1 MEDRVSTIP
10 IPQTSVLDAF
20 QVELLSAL
28 QPYMEDVEFAAGEN
42 IFERSKAADA
52 FYIVDEGDVRLEV
65 PSPEPDSENVLDVR
79 GPGSFLGHDT
89 MLAAMTHA
97 TTAVADTPVVG
108 RKVSAKGWRK
118 MLDDDPQQGIMVLR
132 AMARQTAMNLRAAEQ
147 RVAEQ
152 LESDAPD
159 PEVEQMV
166 AAALASQ
173 RIFESWDEDR
183 VDAMLK
189 DMAESIAA
197 AAEELAVATVE
208 ETHIGNPADKVL
220 KIQGASLAVFSQLEG
235 QPGAGLLSTDDATA
249 VTEIAAPVGVVFG
262 LVPVTNPVPTVIN
275 KTLIC
280 LKSRNALIYS
290 AHRMAAG
297 VGERAGQIIRAAL
310 ERHGAPIDLVQWV
323 KGRTSRKRT
332 ARFMSHPG
340 VGLVLATGG
349 PSMVKAAYSSG
360 TPAIGVGAGNAPA
373 WIAPDA
379 DLDAAAAAVVSSKSF
394 DYGVICGSEQHLVV
408 DESVAEEFAAKLAEN
423 GAAVLTPEETEQ
435 FVAGAFTPEG
445 DLKMWL
451 VGQPAERLAEE
462 AGLSKPGAKLIVFG
476 ADASKPQGAQAR
488 ERLAPVLSFFTVK
501 GDDEAMAL
509 SLALLEYEGTGH
521 TANVH
526 TKDMDRAARFAAKMP
541 ASRVLVNVPSALGCC
556 GIATALPFT
565 LTLGCGT
572 WGGNSTTNNVGHRDV
587 RNVKRMALPRPV

>member
-1 MEDRVSTIP
+1 
-10 IPQTSVLDAF
+10 
-20 QVELLSAL
+20 
-28 QPYMEDVEFAAGEN
+28 
-42 IFERSKAADA
+42 
-52 FYIVDEGDVRLEV
+52 VRLEV

-79 GPGSFLGHDT
+79 EAGEFLGHDT

-97 TTAVADTPVVG
+97 TTAVADTPVRG
-108 RKVSAKGWRK
+108 RKVSARGWRR
-118 MLDDDPQQGIMVLR
+118 MLDEDPQQGVMVLR
-132 AMARQTAMNLRAAEQ
+132 ALARQTAINLREAEQ
-147 RVAEQ
+147 KVAEQ
-152 LESDAPD
+152 LEATSID
-159 PEVEQMV
+159 PEVERMV
-166 AAALASQ
+166 AAGLAAQ
-173 RIFESWDEDR
+173 KVFENWDEER
-183 VDAMLK
+183 VDALLK
-189 DMAESIAA
+189 DIAESVA
-197 AAEELAVATVE
+197 AVAEDLGKASVE
-208 ETHIGNPADKVL
+208 ETHIGNPADKAL
-220 KIQGASLAVFSQLEG
+220 KIQVASMGVYSQLEG
-235 QPGAGLLSTDDATA
+235 QTGRGELSTNDATQ

-262 LVPVTNPVPTVIN
+262 LAPVTNPVPTVVN

-280 LKSRNALIYS
+280 LKSRNALIFS

-297 VGERAGQIIRAAL
+297 VCDRAGTIIRAAL
-310 ERHGAPIDLVQWV
+310 ERNGAPEDLVQWV
-323 KGRTSRKRT
+323 KGRTSRRRT

-379 DLDAAAAAVVSSKSF
+379 DLDNAAASVIASKSF

-408 DESVAEEFAAKLAEN
+408 DESVAEEFRAKLTEN
-423 GAAVLTPEETEQ
+423 GAAVLSAEETDQ

-462 AGLSKPGAKLIVFG
+462 AGLSKPGAKLIVFS
-476 ADASKPQGAQAR
+476 ADAAKPDGAQAR

-521 TANVH
+521 TANIH
-526 TKDMDRAARFAAKMP
+526 TKDMDRAERFAAKMP
-541 ASRVLVNVPSALGCC
+541 ASRVLVNVPSAHGCC
-556 GIATALPFT
+556 GIATGLPFT

-572 WGGNSTTNNVGHRDV
+572 WGGNITTNNVGHRDV
-587 RNVKRMALPRPV
+587 RNVKRMALPRPQG

>member
-1 MEDRVSTIP
+1 MSSIP

-28 QPYMEDVEFAAGEN
+28 QPYMEDIEFAKGDE
-42 IFERSKAADA
+42 IYERGKTADA

-97 TTAVADTPVVG
+97 TTAVADSPVRG
-108 RKVSAKGWRK
+108 RKVSAKGWRR
-118 MLDDDPQQGIMVLR
+118 MLDEDPQQGVMVLR
-132 AMARQTAMNLRAAEQ
+132 ALARQTAINLRAAEQ

-166 AAALASQ
+166 ANGLAAQ
-173 RIFESWDEDR
+173 RIFESWDEER
-183 VDAMLK
+183 VDALLK
-189 DMAESIAA
+189 DLAE
-197 AAEELAVATVE
+197 AVAAQAQELGQASVD
-208 ETHIGNPADKVL
+208 ETHIGNPGDKAL
-220 KIQGASLAVFSQLEG
+220 KIQLASMGVYSQLEG
-235 QPGAGLLSTDDATA
+235 LTGRGPLSTNDETK
-249 VTEIAAPVGVVFG
+249 VTEIAAPIGVVFG

-297 VGERAGQIIRAAL
+297 VGERAGTIIRSVL
-310 ERHGAPIDLVQWV
+310 ESHGAPVDLVQWV
-323 KGRTSRKRT
+323 KGRTSRRRT
-332 ARFMSHPG
+332 SRFMSHPG

-360 TPAIGVGAGNAPA
+360 TPAIGVGAGNAPC

-379 DLDAAAAAVVSSKSF
+379 DIDHAAQSVIASKSF
-394 DYGVICGSEQHLVV
+394 DNGVICGSEQHLVV
-408 DESVAEEFAAKLAEN
+408 DESVADEVRQKLTEH

-451 VGQPAERLAEE
+451 VGQSAERLAQE
-462 AGLSKPGAKLIVFG
+462 AGLEKPGAKLIVFG
-476 ADASKPQGAQAR
+476 ADASKPEGAQAR
-488 ERLAPVLSFFTVK
+488 ERLAPVLSFFTVN

-521 TANVH
+521 TANIH
-526 TKDMDRAARFAAKMP
+526 TKDMDRAERFAAKMP
-541 ASRVLVNVPSALGCC
+541 ASRVLVNVPSAHGCC
-556 GIATALPFT
+556 GIATGLPFT

-587 RNVKRMALPRPV
+587 RNVKRMALPREG

>member
-1 MEDRVSTIP
+1 LSSIP

-28 QPYMEDVEFAAGEN
+28 QPYMEDVEFAVGEE
-42 IFERSKAADA
+42 IYARGKAADA

-97 TTAVADTPVVG
+97 NTAVADSPVRG
-108 RKVSAKGWRK
+108 RKVSAKGWRR
-118 MLDDDPQQGIMVLR
+118 MLDEDPEQGVAVLR
-132 AMARQTAMNLRAAEQ
+132 ALARQTAINLRAAEQ

-166 AAALASQ
+166 AAGMAAQ
-173 RIFESWDEDR
+173 KVFESWDEER
-183 VDAMLK
+183 VDALLK
-189 DMAESIAA
+189 DVAESIAQ
-197 AAEELAVATVE
+197 AAEELAQASVE

-220 KIQGASLAVFSQLEG
+220 KIQLASVGVYSQLEG
-235 QPGAGLLSTDDATA
+235 ATGRGALGTNDETK

-297 VGERAGQIIRAAL
+297 VGERAGTIIRAAL
-310 ERHGAPIDLVQWV
+310 ERHGAPVDLVQWV
-323 KGRTSRKRT
+323 KGRTSRRRT

-340 VGLVLATGG
+340 IGLVLATGG

-379 DLDAAAAAVVSSKSF
+379 DLDNAAQAVIASKSF
-394 DYGVICGSEQHLVV
+394 DNGVICGSEQHLVV
-408 DESVAEEFAAKLAEN
+408 DASVADEFRRKLAEN
-423 GAAVLTPEETEQ
+423 GAAVLSDAETEQ
-435 FVAGAFTPEG
+435 FVAGAFEPHG

-451 VGQPAERLAEE
+451 VGQSAERLAQE
-462 AGLSKPGAKLIVFG
+462 AGLDKPGARLIVFE
-476 ADASKPQGAQAR
+476 ADASKPEGAQAR
-488 ERLAPVLSFFTVK
+488 ERLAPVLSFFTVS

-509 SLALLEYEGTGH
+509 SKALLEYEGTGH
-521 TANVH
+521 TANIH
-526 TKDMDRAARFAAKMP
+526 TKDMERARRFADAMP
-541 ASRVLVNVPSALGCC
+541 ASRVLVNVPSAHGCC
-556 GIATALPFT
+556 GIATGLPFT

-572 WGGNSTTNNVGHRDV
+572 WGGNITTNNVGHRDV
-587 RNVKRMALPRPV
+587 RNVKRMALPREG

>member
-1 MEDRVSTIP
+1 LSSIP

-28 QPYMEDVEFAAGEN
+28 QPYMEDVEFAAGAE
-42 IFERSKAADA
+42 IYARGKAADA

-97 TTAVADTPVVG
+97 NTAVADSPVRG
-108 RKVSAKGWRK
+108 RKVSAKGWRR
-118 MLDDDPQQGIMVLR
+118 MLDEDPEQGVAVLR
-132 AMARQTAMNLRAAEQ
+132 ALARQTAINLRAAEQ

-166 AAALASQ
+166 AAGLAAQ
-173 RIFESWDEDR
+173 KVFESWDEER
-183 VDAMLK
+183 VDALLK
-189 DMAESIAA
+189 DVAESIAQ
-197 AAEELAVATVE
+197 AAEELAQASVE

-220 KIQGASLAVFSQLEG
+220 KIQLASVGVYSQLEG
-235 QPGAGLLSTDDATA
+235 ATGRGALGTNDETK

-297 VGERAGQIIRAAL
+297 VGERAGTIIRAAL
-310 ERHGAPIDLVQWV
+310 ERHGAPVDLVQWV
-323 KGRTSRKRT
+323 KGRTSRRRT

-340 VGLVLATGG
+340 IGLVLATGG

-379 DLDAAAAAVVSSKSF
+379 DLENAAQAVIASKSF
-394 DYGVICGSEQHLVV
+394 DNGVICGSEQHLVV
-408 DESVAEEFAAKLAEN
+408 DASVADEFRRKLAEN
-423 GAAVLTPEETEQ
+423 GAAVLSDAETEQ
-435 FVAGAFTPEG
+435 FVAGAFEAHG

-451 VGQPAERLAEE
+451 VGQSAERLAQE
-462 AGLSKPGAKLIVFG
+462 AGLDKPGARLIVFE
-476 ADASKPQGAQAR
+476 ADASKPEGAQAR
-488 ERLAPVLSFFTVK
+488 ERLAPVLSFFTVS

-509 SLALLEYEGTGH
+509 SKALLEYEGTGH
-521 TANVH
+521 TANIH
-526 TKDMDRAARFAAKMP
+526 TKDMERARRFADAMP
-541 ASRVLVNVPSALGCC
+541 ASRVLVNVPSAHGCC
-556 GIATALPFT
+556 GIATGLPFT

-572 WGGNSTTNNVGHRDV
+572 WGGNITTNNVGHRDV
-587 RNVKRMALPRPV
+587 RNVKRMALPREG

>member
-1 MEDRVSTIP
+1 VSSIP

-28 QPYMEDVEFAAGEN
+28 QPYMEDVEFGKGDE
-42 IFERSKAADA
+42 IYERGKTADA

-97 TTAVADTPVVG
+97 HTAVADSRVLG
-108 RKVSAKGWRK
+108 RKVSAKGWRR
-118 MLDDDPQQGIMVLR
+118 MLDDDPQQGVMVLR
-132 AMARQTAMNLRAAEQ
+132 ALARQTAINLRAAEQ

-166 AAALASQ
+166 ANGLAAQ
-173 RIFESWDEDR
+173 RVFESWDETR
-183 VDAMLK
+183 VDELLK
-189 DMAESIAA
+189 HVAESVAA
-197 AAEELAVATVE
+197 AAEELAAATVE

-220 KIQGASLAVFSQLEG
+220 KIGMASMGVYSQFEGATGMGSIAV
-235 QPGAGLLSTDDATA
+235 DDEKHI
-249 VTEIAAPVGVVFG
+249 TEIAAPVGVVFG

-297 VGERAGQIIRAAL
+297 VGERTGTIIRAAL
-310 ERHGAPIDLVQWV
+310 ERNGAPADLVQWV
-323 KGRTSRKRT
+323 RGRTSRRRT

-360 TPAIGVGAGNAPA
+360 TPAIGVGAGNAPC

-379 DLDAAAAAVVSSKSF
+379 DIEQAAQDVIASKGF
-394 DYGVICGSEQHLVV
+394 DNGVICGSEQHLVV
-408 DESVAEEFAAKLAEN
+408 DESVADEMRAALAAH
-423 GAAVLTPEETEQ
+423 GAAVLDDAETDQ
-435 FVAGAFTPEG
+435 FVAGAFEPDG

-451 VGQPAERLAEE
+451 VGQKAERLAEE
-462 AGLSKPGAKLIVFG
+462 AGLSKPGAKLVVFG
-476 ADASKPQGAQAR
+476 ADASKPEGAQAR
-488 ERLAPVLSFFTVK
+488 ERLAPVLSFFTVS
-501 GDDEAMAL
+501 GDEQAMQL
-509 SLALLEYEGTGH
+509 CQSLLEYEGTGH
-521 TANVH
+521 TANIH
-526 TKDMDRAARFAAKMP
+526 TKDMDRAKRFADKMP
-541 ASRVLVNVPSALGCC
+541 ASRVLVNVPSAHGCS
-556 GIATALPFT
+556 GIATNLPFT

-587 RNVKRMALPRPV
+587 RNVKRMALPREG

>member
-1 MEDRVSTIP
+1 VSSIP

-28 QPYMEDVEFAAGEN
+28 QPYMEDVEFEKGEE
-42 IFERSKAADA
+42 IYERGKSADA

-97 TTAVADTPVVG
+97 TTAVADTPVHG
-108 RKVSAKGWRK
+108 RKVSAKGWRR
-118 MLDDDPQQGIMVLR
+118 MLDDDPEQGVMVLR
-132 AMARQTAMNLRAAEQ
+132 ALARQTAVNLRAAEQ

-152 LESDAPD
+152 LESEAPD

-166 AAALASQ
+166 ANGLAAQ
-173 RIFESWDEDR
+173 RVFENWDEER
-183 VDAMLK
+183 VDALLK
-189 DMAESIAA
+189 DVAESISQAA
-197 AAEELAVATVE
+197 PELAQASVD

-220 KIQGASLAVFSQLEG
+220 KIQLASMGVYSQLEG
-235 QPGAGLLSTDDATA
+235 ATGRGALSTDEDKK
-249 VTEIAAPVGVVFG
+249 VTEIAAPIGVVFG

-297 VGERAGQIIRAAL
+297 VGEKSGTIIRATL
-310 ERHGAPIDLVQWV
+310 ERHGAPADLVQWV
-323 KGRTSRKRT
+323 KGRTSRRRT

-379 DLDAAAAAVVSSKSF
+379 DLDHAAQCVIASKGF
-394 DYGVICGSEQHLVV
+394 DNGVICGSEQHLVV
-408 DESVAEEFAAKLAEN
+408 DASVADEFRRKLAEH
-423 GAAVLTPEETEQ
+423 GAAVLDDAETEQ
-435 FVAGAFTPEG
+435 FVAGAFEPDG

-451 VGQPAERLAEE
+451 VGQSAERLAQE
-462 AGLSKPGAKLIVFG
+462 AGLEKPGAKLIVFE
-476 ADASKPQGAQAR
+476 ADASKPEGAQAR
-488 ERLAPVLSFFTVK
+488 ERLAPVLSFFTVS

-521 TANVH
+521 TANIH
-526 TKDMDRAARFAAKMP
+526 TKDIDRARRFADAMP
-541 ASRVLVNVPSALGCC
+541 ASRVLVNVPSAHGCC
-556 GIATALPFT
+556 GIATGLPFT

-587 RNVKRMALPRPV
+587 RNVKRMALPRDPG

>member
-1 MEDRVSTIP
+1 LSTIP

-28 QPYMEDVEFAAGEN
+28 QPYMEDVEFAAGEE
-42 IFERSKAADA
+42 IYARGKAADA

-97 TTAVADTPVVG
+97 STAVADGRVRG
-108 RKVSAKGWRK
+108 RKVSAKGWRR
-118 MLDDDPQQGIMVLR
+118 MLDEDPQQGVAVLR
-132 AMARQTAMNLRAAEQ
+132 ALARQTAINLRAAEQ

-166 AAALASQ
+166 AAGMAAQ
-173 RIFESWDEDR
+173 KAFESWDEER
-183 VDAMLK
+183 VDALLK
-189 DMAESIAA
+189 DVAESIAQ
-197 AAEELAVATVE
+197 AAEELAHASVE

-220 KIQGASLAVFSQLEG
+220 KIQLASVGVYSQLEG
-235 QPGAGLLSTDDATA
+235 ATGRGALGTNDDTK

-262 LVPVTNPVPTVIN
+262 LVPVTNPVPTVVN

-297 VGERAGQIIRAAL
+297 VGERAGTIIRAAL
-310 ERHGAPIDLVQWV
+310 ERHGAPVDLVQWV
-323 KGRTSRKRT
+323 KGRTSRRRT

-340 VGLVLATGG
+340 IGLVLATGG

-379 DLDAAAAAVVSSKSF
+379 DLDNAAQAVIASKSF
-394 DYGVICGSEQHLVV
+394 DNGVICGSEQHLVV
-408 DESVAEEFAAKLAEN
+408 DASVADEFRRKLAEN
-423 GAAVLTPEETEQ
+423 GAAVLSDAETEQ
-435 FVAGAFTPEG
+435 FVAGAFEPDG

-451 VGQPAERLAEE
+451 VGQAAERLAEE
-462 AGLSKPGAKLIVFG
+462 AGLKKPGARLIVFE
-476 ADASKPQGAQAR
+476 ADASKPEGAQAR
-488 ERLAPVLSFFTVK
+488 ERLAPVLSFFTVN

-509 SLALLEYEGTGH
+509 SKALLEYEGTGH
-521 TANVH
+521 TANIH
-526 TKDMDRAARFAAKMP
+526 TKDLERARRFADAMP
-541 ASRVLVNVPSALGCC
+541 ASRVLVNVPSAHGCC
-556 GIATALPFT
+556 GIATGLPFT

-572 WGGNSTTNNVGHRDV
+572 WGGNITTNNVGHRDV
-587 RNVKRMALPRPV
+587 RNVKRMALPREG

>member
-1 MEDRVSTIP
+1 MSTIP

-28 QPYMEDVEFAAGEN
+28 QPYMEAVEFAKEDE
-42 IFERSKAADA
+42 IYERGKAADA

-65 PSPEPDSENVLDVR
+65 PSPEPDTENVLDVR
-79 GPGSFLGHDT
+79 GAGSFLGHET
-89 MLAAMTHA
+89 MLAALTHA
-97 TTAVADTPVVG
+97 HTAVADSPVVRG
-108 RKVSAKGWRK
+108 RKVSAKGWRR
-118 MLDDDPQQGIMVLR
+118 MLDEDPQQGVMVLR
-132 AMARQTAMNLRAAEQ
+132 ALARQTAINLRAAEQ

-166 AAALASQ
+166 AAGLAAQ
-173 RIFESWDEDR
+173 RVFETWDEER
-183 VDAMLK
+183 VDALLK
-189 DMAESIAA
+189 DVAESISA
-197 AAEELAVATVE
+197 AAEELAKASVE
-208 ETHIGNPADKVL
+208 ETHIGNPTDKVM
-220 KIQGASLAVFSQLEG
+220 KIQLASMGVYSQLA
-235 QPGAGLLSTDDATA
+235 GATGRGELSTNDETH

-297 VGERAGQIIRAAL
+297 VGEKAGTIIRAAL
-310 ERHGAPIDLVQWV
+310 ERHGAPVDLVQWV
-323 KGRTSRKRT
+323 KGRTSRRRT

-373 WIAPDA
+373 WIAADA
-379 DLDAAAAAVVSSKSF
+379 DLDHAAESVILSKGF
-394 DYGVICGSEQHLVV
+394 DNGVICGSEQHLVV
-408 DESVAEEFAAKLAEN
+408 DASVADEFRRKLAEK
-423 GAAVLTPEETEQ
+423 GAAVLSDAETEQ
-435 FVAGAFTPEG
+435 FVAGAFQPDG

-451 VGQPAERLAEE
+451 VGQAAERLAEE
-462 AGLSKPGAKLIVFG
+462 AGLKKPGAKLIVFE
-476 ADASKPQGAQAR
+476 ADASKPEGAQAR
-488 ERLAPVLSFFTVK
+488 ERLAPVLSFFTVD

-509 SLALLEYEGTGH
+509 SLSLLEYEGTGH
-521 TANVH
+521 TANIH
-526 TKDMDRAARFAAKMP
+526 TKDMERARRFAEKMP
-541 ASRVLVNVPSALGCC
+541 ASRVLVNVPSAHGCC
-556 GIATALPFT
+556 GIATGLPFT

-572 WGGNSTTNNVGHRDV
+572 WGGNITTNNVGHRDV
-587 RNVKRMALPRPV
+587 RNVKRMALPREA

>member
-1 MEDRVSTIP
+1 VSSIP
-10 IPQTSVLDAF
+10 MPQTSVLDAF

-28 QPYMEDVEFAAGEN
+28 QPYMEDVEFAKEDE
-42 IFERSKAADA
+42 IYERGKPADA

-65 PSPEPDSENVLDVR
+65 PSPEPDTENVLDVR
-79 GPGSFLGHDT
+79 GPGSFLGHET

-97 TTAVADTPVVG
+97 HTAVADSVVRA
-108 RKVSAKGWRK
+108 RKVSAKGWRR
-118 MLDDDPQQGIMVLR
+118 MLDEDPQQGVMVLR
-132 AMARQTAMNLRAAEQ
+132 ALGRQTAINLRAAEQ

-152 LESDAPD
+152 LESEAPD

-166 AAALASQ
+166 AAGLAAQ
-173 RIFESWDEDR
+173 RVFENWDEER
-183 VDAMLK
+183 VDALLK
-189 DMAESIAA
+189 EVAESVAA
-197 AAEELAVATVE
+197 AAEDLAYASVE

-220 KIQGASLAVFSQLEG
+220 KIQLASVGVYSQLAG
-235 QPGAGLLSTDDATA
+235 QTGRGELNTNDETH

-297 VGERAGQIIRAAL
+297 VGEKTGNIIRAAL
-310 ERHGAPIDLVQWV
+310 ERHGAPADLVQWV
-323 KGRTSRKRT
+323 RGRTSRRRT

-373 WIAPDA
+373 WIAADA
-379 DLDAAAAAVVSSKSF
+379 DLDHAAESVILSKGF
-394 DYGVICGSEQHLVV
+394 DNGVICGSEQHLVV
-408 DESVAEEFAAKLAEN
+408 DASVADEFRRKLAEK
-423 GAAVLTPEETEQ
+423 GAAVLSDAETEQ
-435 FVAGAFTPEG
+435 FVAGAFEPDG

-451 VGQPAERLAEE
+451 VGQAAERLAEE
-462 AGLSKPGAKLIVFG
+462 AGLKKPGAKLIVFE
-476 ADASKPQGAQAR
+476 ADASKPEGAQAR
-488 ERLAPVLSFFTVK
+488 ERLAPVLSFFTVD

-509 SLALLEYEGTGH
+509 SLSLLEYEGTGH
-521 TANVH
+521 TANIH
-526 TKDMDRAARFAAKMP
+526 TKDMERARRFADKMP
-541 ASRVLVNVPSALGCC
+541 ASRVLVNVPSAHGCC
-556 GIATALPFT
+556 GIATGLPFT

-572 WGGNSTTNNVGHRDV
+572 WGGNITTNNVGHRDV
-587 RNVKRMALPRPV
+587 RNVKRMALPREA

>member
-1 MEDRVSTIP
+1 VSSIP

-28 QPYMEDVEFAAGEN
+28 QPYMDDVEFDKGEE
-42 IFERSKAADA
+42 IYERGKSADA
-52 FYIVDEGDVRLEV
+52 FFIVDEGDVRLEV

-97 TTAVADTPVVG
+97 TTAVADSVVRG
-108 RKVSAKGWRK
+108 RKVSAKGWRR
-118 MLDDDPQQGIMVLR
+118 MLDDDPQQGVMVLR
-132 AMARQTAMNLRAAEQ
+132 ALARQTAINLRAAEQ

-152 LESDAPD
+152 LESEAPD

-166 AAALASQ
+166 ANGLAAQ
-173 RIFESWDEDR
+173 RVFENWDEER
-183 VDAMLK
+183 VDALLK
-189 DMAESIAA
+189 DVAESISQAA
-197 AAEELAVATVE
+197 PELAQASVD

-220 KIQGASLAVFSQLEG
+220 KIQLASMGVYSQLEG
-235 QPGAGLLSTDDATA
+235 ATGRGALSTDEDKK
-249 VTEIAAPVGVVFG
+249 VTEIAAPIGVVFG

-297 VGERAGQIIRAAL
+297 VGERSGTIIRAAL
-310 ERHGAPIDLVQWV
+310 ERHGAPADLVQWV
-323 KGRTSRKRT
+323 KGRTSRRRT

-373 WIAPDA
+373 WIAADA
-379 DLDAAAAAVVSSKSF
+379 DLDHAAQCVILSKGF
-394 DYGVICGSEQHLVV
+394 DNGVICGSEQHLVV
-408 DESVAEEFAAKLAEN
+408 DASVADEFRRKLSEH
-423 GAAVLTPEETEQ
+423 GAAVLDDAETEQ
-435 FVAGAFTPEG
+435 FVAGAFEPDG

-451 VGQPAERLAEE
+451 VGQKAERLAQE
-462 AGLSKPGAKLIVFG
+462 AGLEKPDAKLIVFE
-476 ADASKPQGAQAR
+476 ADASKPEGAQAR
-488 ERLAPVLSFFTVK
+488 ERLAPVLSFFTVS

-521 TANVH
+521 TANIH
-526 TKDMDRAARFAAKMP
+526 TKDMDRARRFADAMP
-541 ASRVLVNVPSALGCC
+541 ASRVLVNVPSAHGCC
-556 GIATALPFT
+556 GIATGLPFT

-587 RNVKRMALPRPV
+587 RNVKRMALPRDPG

>member
-1 MEDRVSTIP
+1 VSTIP

-28 QPYMEDVEFAAGEN
+28 QPYMEDVEFSKGDE
-42 IFERSKAADA
+42 IYERGKAADA
-52 FYIVDEGDVRLEV
+52 FYIVDAGDVRLEV

-97 TTAVADTPVVG
+97 HSAVADSVVRG
-108 RKVSAKGWRK
+108 RKVSAKGWRR
-118 MLDDDPQQGIMVLR
+118 MLDEDPQQGVMVLR
-132 AMARQTAMNLRAAEQ
+132 ALARQTAINLRAAEQ

-166 AAALASQ
+166 ANGLAAQ
-173 RIFESWDEDR
+173 RVFESWDEER
-183 VDAMLK
+183 VDALLK
-189 DMAESIAA
+189 DIAESIAA
-197 AAEELAVATVE
+197 QAEDLARASVE

-220 KIQGASLAVFSQLEG
+220 KIQMASMGVYSQLEG
-235 QPGAGLLSTDDATA
+235 ATGMGAIDVDEEKHI
-249 VTEIAAPVGVVFG
+249 TEIAAPVGVVFG

-297 VGERAGQIIRAAL
+297 VGEKAGTIIRAAL
-310 ERHGAPIDLVQWV
+310 ERNGAPVDLVQWV
-323 KGRTSRKRT
+323 RGRTSRRRT

-340 VGLVLATGG
+340 IGLVLATGG

-360 TPAIGVGAGNAPA
+360 TPAIGVGAGNAPCWVA
-373 WIAPDA
+373 ADA
-379 DLDAAAAAVVSSKSF
+379 DVDHAAQSVIMSKGF
-394 DYGVICGSEQHLVV
+394 DNGVICGSEQHLVV
-408 DESVAEEFAAKLAEN
+408 DESVADEMRAALSKH
-423 GAAVLTPEETEQ
+423 GAAVLSDAETEQ
-435 FVAGAFTPEG
+435 FVAGAFEPDG

-451 VGQPAERLAEE
+451 VGQAAERLAQE
-462 AGLSKPGAKLIVFG
+462 AGLSKPDAKLIVFE
-476 ADASKPQGAQAR
+476 ADASKPEGAQAR
-488 ERLAPVLSFFTVK
+488 ERLAPVLSFFTVN
-501 GDDEAMAL
+501 GDDEAMQL
-509 SLALLEYEGTGH
+509 CQSLLEYEGTGH
-521 TANVH
+521 TANIH
-526 TKDMDRAARFAAKMP
+526 TKDPDRMQRFADKMP
-541 ASRVLVNVPSALGCC
+541 ASRVLVNVPSAHGCC

-572 WGGNSTTNNVGHRDV
+572 WGGNITTNNVGHRDV
-587 RNVKRMALPRPV
+587 RNVKRMALPREG

>member
-1 MEDRVSTIP
+1 VSTIP

-28 QPYMEDVEFAAGEN
+28 QPYMEDAEFDQGEV
-42 IFERSKAADA
+42 IYERGKAADA
-52 FYIVDEGDVRLEV
+52 FYIVDAGDVRLEV

-97 TTAVADTPVVG
+97 STAVADTRVRG
-108 RKVSAKGWRK
+108 RKVSATGWRR
-118 MLDDDPQQGIMVLR
+118 MLDEDPQQGVAVLR
-132 AMARQTAMNLRAAEQ
+132 ALARQTAINLRAAEQ

-166 AAALASQ
+166 AAGLAAQ
-173 RIFESWDEDR
+173 KVFENWDEER

-189 DMAESIAA
+189 DVAQSVAD
-197 AAEELAVATVE
+197 AAEDLARASVE

-220 KIQGASLAVFSQLEG
+220 KIQLASLGVYSQLEG
-235 QPGAGLLSTDDATA
+235 LTGRGALTTDEDKK

-297 VGERAGQIIRAAL
+297 VGERTGTIIRAAL
-310 ERHGAPIDLVQWV
+310 ERHGAPADLVQWV
-323 KGRTSRKRT
+323 KGRTSRRRT

-340 VGLVLATGG
+340 IGLVLATGG

-373 WIAPDA
+373 WIAADA
-379 DLDAAAAAVVSSKSF
+379 DLDHAAQSVIASKSF
-394 DYGVICGSEQHLVV
+394 DNGVICGSEQHLVV
-408 DESVAEEFAAKLAEN
+408 DASVADEFRRKLAEN
-423 GAAVLTPEETEQ
+423 GAAVLSDAETEQ
-435 FVAGAFTPEG
+435 FVAGAFEPDG

-451 VGQPAERLAEE
+451 VGQAAERLAEE
-462 AGLSKPGAKLIVFG
+462 AGLKKPGARLIVFE
-476 ADASKPQGAQAR
+476 ADASKPEGAQAR
-488 ERLAPVLSFFTVK
+488 ERLAPVLSFFTVN

-509 SLALLEYEGTGH
+509 SKALLEYEGTGH
-521 TANVH
+521 TANIH
-526 TKDMDRAARFAAKMP
+526 TKDMDRARRFADAMP
-541 ASRVLVNVPSALGCC
+541 ASRVLVNVPSAHGCC
-556 GIATALPFT
+556 GIATGLPFT

-572 WGGNSTTNNVGHRDV
+572 WGGNITTNNVGHRDV
-587 RNVKRMALPRPV
+587 RNVKRMALPREPG

>member
-1 MEDRVSTIP
+1 VSSIP

-28 QPYMEDVEFAAGEN
+28 QPYMEDVEFEKGEE
-42 IFERSKAADA
+42 IYERGKSADA

-97 TTAVADTPVVG
+97 TTAVADTPVHG
-108 RKVSAKGWRK
+108 RKVSAKGWRR
-118 MLDDDPQQGIMVLR
+118 MLDDDPEQGVMVLR
-132 AMARQTAMNLRAAEQ
+132 ALARQTAVNLRAAEQ

-152 LESDAPD
+152 LESEAPD

-166 AAALASQ
+166 ANGLAAQ
-173 RIFESWDEDR
+173 RVFENWDEER
-183 VDAMLK
+183 VDALLK
-189 DMAESIAA
+189 DVAESISQAA
-197 AAEELAVATVE
+197 PELAQASVD

-220 KIQGASLAVFSQLEG
+220 KIQLASMGVYSQLEG
-235 QPGAGLLSTDDATA
+235 ATGRGALSTDEDKK
-249 VTEIAAPVGVVFG
+249 VTEIAAPIGVVFG

-297 VGERAGQIIRAAL
+297 VGEKSGTIIRATL
-310 ERHGAPIDLVQWV
+310 ERHGAPADLVQWV
-323 KGRTSRKRT
+323 KGRTSRRRT

-379 DLDAAAAAVVSSKSF
+379 DLDHAAQCVIASKGF
-394 DYGVICGSEQHLVV
+394 DNGVICGSEQHLVV
-408 DESVAEEFAAKLAEN
+408 DASVADEFRRKLAEH
-423 GAAVLTPEETEQ
+423 GAAVLDDAETEQ
-435 FVAGAFTPEG
+435 FVAGAFEPDG

-451 VGQPAERLAEE
+451 VGQSAERLAQE
-462 AGLSKPGAKLIVFG
+462 AGLEKPGAKLIVFE
-476 ADASKPQGAQAR
+476 ADASKPEGAQAR
-488 ERLAPVLSFFTVK
+488 ERLAPVLSFFTVS

-521 TANVH
+521 TANIH
-526 TKDMDRAARFAAKMP
+526 TKDMDRARRFADAMP
-541 ASRVLVNVPSALGCC
+541 ASRVLVNVPSAHGCC
-556 GIATALPFT
+556 GIATGLPFT

-587 RNVKRMALPRPV
+587 RNVKRMALPRDPG